1 MHCAKVDGLKAV
13 FILRVFKLQAINTDE
28 FTVVLSTFT
37 KLGREKKRL

>member
-1 MHCAKVDGLKAV
+1 MKAV
-13 FILRVFKLQAINTDE
+13 FIVRVCKLQAINPEE